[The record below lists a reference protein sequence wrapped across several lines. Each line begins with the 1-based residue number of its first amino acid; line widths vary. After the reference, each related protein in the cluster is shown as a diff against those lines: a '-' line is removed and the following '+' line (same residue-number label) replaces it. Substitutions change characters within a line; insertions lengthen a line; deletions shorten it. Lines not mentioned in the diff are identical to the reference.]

1 MARATEDLVRQPK
14 LLQIGQPL
22 ELPRVVELGG
32 QRRQIKVFVH
42 RVVEVLRTPTRACS
56 AATAVRSFG
65 AAQQRGA
72 FVHCAALTGGRSC
85 HLPLV
90 ASLGSLQRHKHEPP
104 QPRAGQSCCLLHPW
118 NHRSSHWRSTYLAVP
133 PRQASVCFATGAATI
148 VSTGAFSRCEAL
160 RKLSSSDSPPTL
172 CCDPST
178 SAKSSMMACCTRAAA
193 LRVLHACQ
201 SSSHYHQ
208 GCHALILALC
218 SCNCS
223 QPACNIHSAPFHL
236 KSPSALLLL

>member
-90 ASLGSLQRHKHEPP
+90 ASLGSPQRHKHEPP
-104 QPRAGQSCCLLHPW
+104 QPRAGQSCCLLHSMDPQKL
-118 NHRSSHWRSTYLAVP
+118 TLAQHIP
-133 PRQASVCFATGAATI
+133 C
-148 VSTGAFSRCEAL
+148 
-160 RKLSSSDSPPTL
+160 
-172 CCDPST
+172 
-178 SAKSSMMACCTRAAA
+178 RAA
-193 LRVLHACQ
+193 
-201 SSSHYHQ
+201 SSGQ
-208 GCHALILALC
+208 CLLL
-218 SCNCS
+218 
-223 QPACNIHSAPFHL
+223 QPAPPPLCPQERSVAA
-236 KSPSALLLL
+236 KR

>member
-1 MARATEDLVRQPK
+1 VARATEDLVRQPK

-90 ASLGSLQRHKHEPP
+90 ASLGSPQRHKHEPP

-133 PRQASVCFATGAATI
+133 PRQASVCFCNRRRHHCVHRSVQSLRSAEEVVIIRLTPHALLRPQHVCQVEHDGLLHSRGCATGLA
-148 VSTGAFSRCEAL
+148 C
-160 RKLSSSDSPPTL
+160 LS
-172 CCDPST
+172 
-178 SAKSSMMACCTRAAA
+178 
-193 LRVLHACQ
+193 
-201 SSSHYHQ
+201 
-208 GCHALILALC
+208 I
-218 SCNCS
+218 
-223 QPACNIHSAPFHL
+223 
-236 KSPSALLLL
+236 